1 MAKNIKHTL
10 TRFLLQCFDGSE
22 RTPANRF
29 FSLKIWDAN
38 KIADPRQAISTILGV
53 AGHQMP
59 AGTPKSQPFLLF
71 RAANPSSREIDII
84 IPDGCSQSRGLGG
97 GSEPLG
103 EEHDSRTTLSGHCED
118 NSIRASDI
126 CGSTL
131 THALAP
137 ILGEMAGK
145 GLSAPPL
152 FLARLSVLVGWLR
165 FGKSSET
172 ESPVNNIRLL
182 SPPSDTFSSPL
193 GNCPN
198 HKTQV
203 SEDP

>member
-10 TRFLLQCFDGSE
+10 TLLLQCFDGSE
-22 RTPANRF
+22 RTTTVNRF
-29 FSLKIWDAN
+29 FSLKIRNEN

-53 AGHQMP
+53 AGYQMP
-59 AGTPKSQPFLLF
+59 AGTPKSQPFLRF
-71 RAANPSSREIDII
+71 RAANPGPREIGII

-103 EEHDSRTTLSGHCED
+103 EEHDGRTTLSGHCED

-137 ILGEMAGK
+137 TLGEMAGK

-152 FLARLSVLVGWLR
+152 FLGRLSVLVGWLV
-165 FGKSSET
+165 G
-172 ESPVNNIRLL
+172 
-182 SPPSDTFSSPL
+182 
-193 GNCPN
+193 
-198 HKTQV
+198 
-203 SEDP
+203 

>member
-1 MAKNIKHTL
+1 MHTL
-10 TRFLLQCFDGSE
+10 TRLLLQCFDGSE
-22 RTPANRF
+22 RTTANGFF

-53 AGHQMP
+53 AGYQMP
-59 AGTPKSQPFLLF
+59 AGTPKSQPFLRF
-71 RAANPSSREIDII
+71 RGANPGPPEIDII
-84 IPDGCSQSRGLGG
+84 IPDGFSQSQGLGG

-103 EEHDSRTTLSGHCED
+103 EEHDCRTTLSGHCED
-118 NSIRASDI
+118 NSIRASEI
-126 CGSTL
+126 CGSTI

-152 FLARLSVLVGWLR
+152 FLARLSALVGWLR
-165 FGKSSET
+165 FGKISSET
-172 ESPVNNIRLL
+172 GSPANNIRLL
-182 SPPSDTFSSPL
+182 SPPSDTFSNPL
-193 GNCPN
+193 GSCPN

-203 SEDP
+203 SGDP